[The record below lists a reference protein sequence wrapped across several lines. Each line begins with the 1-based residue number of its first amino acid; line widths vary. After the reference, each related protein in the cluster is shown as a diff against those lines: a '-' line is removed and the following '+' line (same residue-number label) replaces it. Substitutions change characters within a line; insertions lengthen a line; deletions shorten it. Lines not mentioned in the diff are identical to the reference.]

1 MAKKAQAQAVEVVRP
16 ELGGLKEKPKTR
28 QDLLKLYKEG
38 YLKLRKGKGG
48 PKPQPAVQ
56 DPEA

>member
-28 QDLLKLYKEG
+28 QDLLKLYKQAHLE
-38 YLKLRKGKGG
+38 LKKGKGG
-48 PKPQPAVQ
+48 PKPQPGAQ
-56 DPEA
+56 APEA

>member
-28 QDLLKLYKEG
+28 QDLLKLYKQAHLA
-38 YLKLRKGKGG
+38 LKKGKGG
-48 PKPQPAVQ
+48 PKPAVQ
-56 DPEA
+56 APEA

>member
-28 QDLLKLYKEG
+28 QDLLKLYKERH
-38 YLKLRKGKGG
+38 LELRKGGA
-48 PKPQPAVQ
+48 KPQPAVQ
-56 DPEA
+56 APEA